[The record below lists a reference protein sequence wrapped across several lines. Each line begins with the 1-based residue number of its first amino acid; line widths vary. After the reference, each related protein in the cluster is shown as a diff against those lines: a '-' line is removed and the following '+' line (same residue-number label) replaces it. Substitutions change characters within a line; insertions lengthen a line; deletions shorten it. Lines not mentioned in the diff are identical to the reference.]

1 MQAGF
6 STRVAQSVCMLVIF
20 IAPHALAGALKLL
33 RVAADI
39 PSTWPPG

>member
-6 STRVAQSVCMLVIF
+6 GTGVAQSVCMLVTRR
-20 IAPHALAGALKLL
+20 ASGRANVLKLL

>member
-6 STRVAQSVCMLVIF
+6 GTGVAQSVCMLVAF
-20 IAPHALAGALKLL
+20 VAPDARAAALKLV